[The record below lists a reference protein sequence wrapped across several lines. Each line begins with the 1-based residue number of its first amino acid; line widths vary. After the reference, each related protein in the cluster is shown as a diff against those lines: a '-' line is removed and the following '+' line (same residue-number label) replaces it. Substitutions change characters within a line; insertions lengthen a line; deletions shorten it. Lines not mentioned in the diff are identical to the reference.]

1 MGYEKELP
9 LLGQLKWDTILSRQ
23 QSGFSSKDIL
33 SSQSQVFRYFG
44 AVLAQNKPLEPDKEP
59 RVF

>member
-33 SSQSQVFRYFG
+33 SSQSRVFRYFG
-44 AVLAQNKPLEPDKEP
+44 AVLAQNKPLELDKEA